1 MWDSPLLPLIGGLI
15 GFIATIIV
23 SIIGYLIKNRLESY
37 ETQRMKLEGKLDRY
51 ITDLRNEVDGVEKTS
66 LQIQNDLYKKFGELP
81 KEFVPRAE
89 LKEIVNGI
97 RVAATINSQ
106 TVEKLEQ
113 KIDKVLMVLA
123 GGERKP

>member
-51 ITDLRNEVDGVEKTS
+51 ITDLRNEVDDVEKTS

>member
-123 GGERKP
+123 GGE